1 MAERVLQSPR
11 LGLREW
17 SRRELLQ
24 GLALGAAFACVS
36 PSSSAARS
44 PPPLNAVRQWLP
56 GRYESTRAELFVV
69 PIYAPRAGEH
79 VFYLRQSLL
88 DDPDGALSQSL
99 LAASTAKRNRCV
111 LQEWRL
117 LEPRRWR
124 DGHVSPDLF
133 KSLVPDDLAPG
144 PAALVGW
151 DTTVTRVVSVA
162 GSAFRFELD
171 PAALTLTERYE
182 RR

>member
-1 MAERVLQSPR
+1 MPDDAVRC
-11 LGLREW
+11 W

-24 GLALGAAFACVS
+24 GLALGAAVAAVS
-36 PSSSAARS
+36 QSVLAARA
-44 PPPLNAVRQWLP
+44 PLPLNALRQWLP
-56 GRYESTRAELFVV
+56 GRYESARAELFVV
-69 PIYAPRAGEH
+69 SIYAPRAGEH

-88 DDPDGALSQSL
+88 DDPEGALSQSL
-99 LAASTAKRNRCV
+99 LAASSAKRNRCV

-124 DGHVSPDLF
+124 EGHLSPDLF

-144 PAALVGW
+144 AAALVGW
-151 DTTVTRVVSVA
+151 DPTVTRVVSVA

>member
-1 MAERVLQSPR
+1 MAERGPR
-11 LGLREW
+11 SEPLIPREW

-24 GLALGAAFACVS
+24 GLAVGAAFGCVAMS
-36 PSSSAARS
+36 ASAART

-56 GRYESTRAELFVV
+56 GRYESANAELFVV

-151 DTTVTRVVSVA
+151 DPTVTRVVSVA

-171 PAALTLTERYE
+171 PTALTLTERYE